1 MVGNSNTV
9 QQRGLKT
16 KTMMACGWG
25 LGTRLPGLVHKKHNT
40 TQHNTTLY
48 STAYL
53 KERIFVEVDWFQE
66 NITIM
71 TLGLASTA
79 VRGVRGREGE

>member
-1 MVGNSNTV
+1 MTAESARPRKASNVTRPVLWVGSGN
-9 QQRGLKT
+9 KT
-16 KTMMACGWG
+16 TWITAPKTQ
-25 LGTRLPGLVHKKHNT
+25 HNT
-40 TQHNTTLY
+40 TQHC
-48 STAYL
+48 TAYL

>member
-1 MVGNSNTV
+1 MSPDPF
-9 QQRGLKT
+9 
-16 KTMMACGWG
+16 CGWD
-25 LGTRLPGLVHKKHNT
+25 LGTRLPGLLHQKHNT
-40 TQHNTTLY
+40 TQHC
-48 STAYL
+48 TAYL

-79 VRGVRGREGE
+79 VGEVRGREGHTTFIGRDAQNLNRYGGI